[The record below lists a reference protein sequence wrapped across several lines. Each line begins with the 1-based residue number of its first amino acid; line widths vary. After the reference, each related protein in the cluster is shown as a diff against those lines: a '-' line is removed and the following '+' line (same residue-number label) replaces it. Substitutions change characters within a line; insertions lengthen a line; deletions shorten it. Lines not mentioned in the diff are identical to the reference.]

1 MLVVDDDAEVR
12 DLYGALL
19 LFYGFCV
26 EAAADGRTG
35 LALAAEHLPDA
46 VVLDFSM
53 PEMDGGEVLGRLK
66 ADARTR
72 LIPVVMLTAVPELVG
87 PNARGAC
94 AAFLAKPCE
103 PEVLVR
109 TLTSVMAPIATP
121 IAPSEE
127 PPRESTGE

>member
-1 MLVVDDDAEVR
+1 
-12 DLYGALL
+12 
-19 LFYGFCV
+19 
-26 EAAADGRTG
+26 
-35 LALAAEHLPDA
+35 EHLPDA

-53 PEMDGGEVLGRLK
+53 PEMDGAEVLRRLK
-66 ADARTR
+66 ADGRTR

-87 PNARGAC
+87 PSARGAC

-109 TLTSVMAPIATP
+109 TLCSVMAPR
-121 IAPSEE
+121 APQVAPEE